1 MTRNPLQEQL
11 LKAGLVKKDK
21 AAQIVRE
28 QAKQRRAK
36 APAVDR
42 VDVQQLQAEHAEH
55 DRLLAAERN
64 AQLRANEKRAQARQ
78 IIATH
83 QVKREGELV
92 YRFTVSDRIKE
103 VLVNESQR
111 AQLAVGA
118 LVLVE
123 HEQGFALL
131 PRAAADMIYARDKT
145 LIVLDHAQSPG
156 THADVDDD
164 PYYAQFP
171 VPDDLTW

>member
-1 MTRNPLQEQL
+1 MIRNPLQEQL

-36 APAVDR
+36 APAADR

-55 DRLLAAERN
+55 DRLLAAARN

-83 QVKREGELV
+83 HVKREGELV
-92 YRFTVSDRIKE
+92 YRFTVADRIRE

-111 AQLAVGA
+111 AQLAAGA

-123 HEQGFALL
+123 HEQSFALL
-131 PRAAADMIYARDKT
+131 PRAAADMIYSRDET
-145 LIVLDHAQSPG
+145 LIVLDHAQSPS
-156 THADVDDD
+156 THADVSDDA
-164 PYYAQFP
+164 YYDQFP
-171 VPDDLTW
+171 VPDDLSW